1 MTLSTP
7 ASLLLLF
14 LLSLGSPDWRPR
26 IQDFIPQG
34 QTYRTLE
41 NCLRLTED
49 KPYSAGSIWYKH
61 SVNLRKPFSF
71 KLMIK
76 AGCND
81 AGGADGMVFVMS
93 PYRSQTGYVG
103 EGQGFAGLVPS
114 MGIEI
119 DTWQN
124 NHLYDPVEDHLALM
138 FHGRVGH
145 YYKITE
151 PYKIKN
157 IEDCKRH
164 SFGVSWDPVAKWLSV
179 KIDSKEIISRNIDLI
194 QDVFQGKSQVY
205 WGMTAA
211 TGRASNV
218 HEVCFEWGDRKL
230 PPEIEKLVR

>member
-1 MTLSTP
+1 
-7 ASLLLLF
+7 
-14 LLSLGSPDWRPR
+14 
-26 IQDFIPQG
+26 
-34 QTYRTLE
+34 
-41 NCLRLTED
+41 
-49 KPYSAGSIWYKH
+49 
-61 SVNLRKPFSF
+61 
-71 KLMIK
+71 
-76 AGCND
+76 
-81 AGGADGMVFVMS
+81 MVFVMS

-151 PYKIKN
+151 PHKIKN